1 MSTLLIV
8 IGVIV
13 ITLVTIDML
22 STILRMS
29 GGGFISNFA
38 AKGIWKTIFALSKRN
53 GHSPILSH
61 AGFFIVISL
70 FVIWIGLIWMGY
82 SLIYLSSASSVVDT
96 ATLLPSNWVGKI
108 YFVGYTLSSLGNGD
122 LKSGGDAWRI
132 LSNVMSLH
140 GTFLVTLSISYIIPV
155 LDAVIKKRTLS
166 AYIWQLGR
174 TPEELIRNC
183 WNGKDFSILHDQF
196 QSLHT
201 MILEHSERHLAYPVI
216 RYFHSNELK
225 YSAPLCM
232 AILDEV
238 VTIQEVYEID
248 KSDKAYNWKILKKSL
263 NSYLDI
269 LSSSYVQ
276 PTDDAPPFN
285 YSDDLNFSEL
295 TSDKKHKEILEE
307 SGIRR
312 KYLAGSVKE
321 DGWAWE
327 DVIEKR
333 EINRK
338 F

>member
-1 MSTLLIV
+1 MNIITLI
-8 IGVIV
+8 IGVALIL
-13 ITLVTIDML
+13 LVTADML
-22 STILRMS
+22 STILRIN
-29 GGGFISNFA
+29 GGSFLSNFIT
-38 AKGIWKTIFALSKRN
+38 KNIWKLFLVLSKNN
-53 GHSPILSH
+53 GRSRIMSSTGFVVILML
-61 AGFFIVISL
+61 FI
-70 FVIWIGLIWMGY
+70 IWVGLIWAGY
-82 SLIYLSSASSVVDT
+82 SLIYLSSVSSVVDT

-122 LKSGGDAWRI
+122 LKSGGDSWRI

-166 AYIWQLGR
+166 AYIYQLGR
-174 TPEELIRNC
+174 TPEELIKNC
-183 WNGKDFSILHDQF
+183 YNGKDFSILHDQF

-238 VTIQEVYEID
+238 VTIQEVYKID
-248 KSDKAYNWKILKKSL
+248 KSDKAYNWQILKKSL

-269 LSSSYVQ
+269 LSKSNVH
-276 PTDDAPPFN
+276 PTDEAPPFK
-285 YSDDLNFSEL
+285 YSEDLDFSEL
-295 TSDKKHKEILEE
+295 TSDKKHIKILK
-307 SGIRR
+307 GLDTRR
-312 KYLAGSVKE
+312 RFLAGSVKE
-321 DGWAWE
+321 DGWKWE
-327 DVIEKR
+327 DVTEPR
-333 EINRK
+333 EVNTK

>member
-1 MSTLLIV
+1 MNAFILILGVV
-8 IGVIV
+8 IIV
-13 ITLVTIDML
+13 LVTIDML
-22 STILRMS
+22 STILRMN
-29 GGGFISNFA
+29 GGSYLSNFI
-38 AKGIWKTIFALSKRN
+38 AKNIWKALLLLSNHNGRSKT
-53 GHSPILSH
+53 LSN
-61 AGFFIVISL
+61 AGFLIILIL
-70 FVIWIGLIWMGY
+70 FCLWIGLIWLGY
-82 SLIYLSSASSVVDT
+82 SLIFLSSVSSVVDT

-122 LKSGGDAWRI
+122 LKSGGDHWRI
-132 LSNVMSLH
+132 LSNTMSLH

-166 AYIWQLGR
+166 AYIYQLGR
-174 TPEELIRNC
+174 SPAELIRNC

-238 VTIQEVYEID
+238 VTIQEVYKID
-248 KSDKAYNWKILKKSL
+248 KSDKAYNWQILKKSL

-269 LSSSYVQ
+269 LSKSYTK
-276 PTDDAPPFN
+276 PTKEAPPFD
-285 YSDDLNFSEL
+285 YSDDLDFSVL
-295 TSDKKHKEILEE
+295 TTDKKHSEILEE
-307 SGIRR
+307 LKTRR
-312 KYLAGSVKE
+312 KYLMGSVIE
-321 DGWAWE
+321 DGWKWE
-327 DVIEKR
+327 DVIVKR
-333 EINRK
+333 DIERK